1 MKKLDRYILF
11 IFLKTFFFSIFLFA
25 LIATAIDAS
34 EKSEDFIQ
42 SNLTFSEIFRQY
54 YIGFIPHIITLL
66 FPVFILISVVFFTSR
81 LAMRSEI
88 VAMLS
93 VGMSLRRI
101 LRPFWIG
108 GIFFMLLL
116 GLLNHYIIPEANT
129 IRTNFE
135 HKYIH
140 LKNMGGS
147 ASSYV
152 NNIYF
157 RIDSNTYA
165 GIRSFDTVSR
175 TGNGFFLSRLRNGQM
190 QMNMRAET
198 IVWNEAKKQWQLNNV
213 VERKIVGYKEEVKY
227 LATTQI
233 QFGYKPGELA
243 TDEYQK
249 DKLKTP
255 DLNRLID
262 KEEARGSEGV
272 IALKFE
278 RYRRDANAVSVI
290 VMTLIAGILASR
302 KIRGGS
308 GFHMGLAF
316 VIGVSFILVDKFSMV
331 FSIKGNLHPLMA
343 AWLPTFLFGL
353 LTLRLYQQAPK

>member
-11 IFLKTFFFSIFLFA
+11 IFLKTFFFSVFLFA

-34 EKSEDFIQ
+34 EKSEDFIKR
-42 SNLTFSEIFRQY
+42 NLTFSDIFYNY

-88 VAMLS
+88 LAMLS
-93 VGMSLRRI
+93 VGMSLQRI
-101 LRPFWIG
+101 MRPFWIG
-108 GIFFMLLL
+108 GIFFALLL
-116 GLLNHYIIPEANT
+116 GLLNHFIIPEANK
-129 IRTNFE
+129 IRTEFE
-135 HKYIH
+135 RKYIYLH
-140 LKNMGGS
+140 NSSGDNS
-147 ASSYV
+147 AFV

-165 GIRSFDTVSR
+165 GIRSFDTLSKS
-175 TGNGFFLSRLRNGQM
+175 GNGFFLSRLTNGQM
-190 QMNMRAET
+190 QMNMRAES
-198 IVWNEAKKQWQLNNV
+198 IVWDESKKQWQLNNV
-213 VERKIVGYKEEVKY
+213 VERKIIGYKEEVKY
-227 LATTQI
+227 YPTFQI
-233 QFGYKPGELA
+233 QFGYKPGELT
-243 TDEYQK
+243 TDEYMK

-255 DLNRLID
+255 DLNRLIT
-262 KEEARGSEGV
+262 KEEVRGSEGV
-272 IALKFE
+272 IPLKFE

-316 VIGVSFILVDKFSMV
+316 VIGVSFIVIDKFAMV
-331 FSIKGNLHPLMA
+331 FCIKGNLHPIIA

-353 LTLRLYQQAPK
+353 LTLRLYKLAPK